1 MLANSVDQIM
11 RSSQSENAKASRT
24 LTAKPVI
31 HHNTQRHKANN
42 KTLFE
47 DKMNREKPQRTGC
60 LKTDELHP
68 ATWFLSAEQRKL
80 VKSEIEQITVYR
92 KKGDIL

>member
-1 MLANSVDQIM
+1 
-11 RSSQSENAKASRT
+11 
-24 LTAKPVI
+24 
-31 HHNTQRHKANN
+31 
-42 KTLFE
+42 
-47 DKMNREKPQRTGC
+47 MNREKPQRTGC